1 MWCGAPTPNRW
12 WGVIIS
18 DEEWRRVCSEASATE
33 GLRDHLSDPQGV
45 HQSAGKTHQRT
56 RALAM
61 HERLGESVDALKD
74 TELLDGHGFAHSGVK
89 RDTMDWLE
97 Y

>member
-12 WGVIIS
+12 WGVTIS

-33 GLRDHLSDPQGV
+33 ELRDQLSDPQGV
-45 HQSAGKTHQRT
+45 HQLADETDQRT
-56 RALAM
+56 RMLAM
-61 HERLGESVDALKD
+61 RERLGEPVDALKD
-74 TELLDGHGFAHSGVK
+74 TELLDGDGFTHSGVK
-89 RDTMDWLE
+89 RDTMDWRE